1 MAIHTSGSG
10 LHQRQT
16 AMVFMCGVTV
26 IDMKGSGERACVMGT
41 AVTSLQMEINIL
53 GSTGTATRTDM
64 GSISGLTEMFTLGS
78 S

>member
-1 MAIHTSGSG
+1 
-10 LHQRQT
+10 
-16 AMVFMCGVTV
+16 MVFMCGVTV
-26 IDMKGSGERACVMGT
+26 IDMKGSGERVCVMGT

-53 GSTGTATRTDM
+53 GSTDTATRMVM